1 MGCKYT
7 SADPDSIVRGGP
19 TLTTCFF
26 NRRGEGGLK
35 YHYKHAYYGP
45 PAKLWRA
52 DYGLT

>member
-26 NRRGEGGLK
+26 NRWGQGDSNTTISMPIMARKRNAGVLIM
-35 YHYKHAYYGP
+35 A
-45 PAKLWRA
+45 
-52 DYGLT
+52 